1 MSQAQPFQPNLHPDE
16 EEGIPA
22 ADPGPGA
29 PPTAPGFGEG
39 YEPGDYDD
47 DRQAADR
54 QDEDADAGPGIDD
67 EDLDDPNL
75 FDPPDPDEVRRG
87 T

>member
-1 MSQAQPFQPNLHPDE
+1 MSQAQPFQPNLQPDE
-16 EEGIPA
+16 ERGIPA

-39 YEPGDYDD
+39 YEPGDFDD
-47 DRQAADR
+47 DQAPADGGAAAER
-54 QDEDADAGPGIDD
+54 TGVDD

-75 FDPPDPDEVRRG
+75 FNPPDPEEVGPDEE
-87 T
+87 